1 MKVINIKEKFNLF
14 KEYWSPKIIGQLN
27 GQDVKISKL
36 QGEFIWHNHKDE
48 DELFYVIKG
57 TLQIEFRDKTS
68 TLNEGDMLVIP
79 KGVEHKPIAKEEVWV
94 LLFEPSNIKHTG
106 EVKHKLTKET
116 FEKI

>member
-106 EVKHKLTKET
+106 EVKHELTKET
-116 FEKI
+116 YEKI

>member
-1 MKVINIKEKFNLF
+1 MEVVNIKDKFNLF
-14 KEYWSPKIIGQLN
+14 SEHWSPKIIGQLN
-27 GQDVKISKL
+27 GQDVKIAKL
-36 QGEFIWHNHKDE
+36 QGKFVWHDHKDE
-48 DELFYVIKG
+48 DELFYIIKG

-106 EVKHKLTKET
+106 EVKHELTKET

>member
-27 GQDVKISKL
+27 GKDVKISKL

>member
-1 MKVINIKEKFNLF
+1 MEVVNIKDKFNLF
-14 KEYWSPKIIGQLN
+14 NEQWSPKIIGQLN

-106 EVKHKLTKET
+106 EVKHELTKET